1 MIVSYVTGCDYNNKL
16 TVLIEVNGKKSSS
29 KRTRHLNIRYFL
41 VTDAVTKQEC
51 KVSWIPC
58 EGMYADYMTKGPGG
72 VGVLLYEGF
81 CDGSETC
88 VKELVFLIFLLH
100 R

>member
-41 VTDAVTKQEC
+41 VTDAVAKQEC

-58 EGMYADYMTKGPGG
+58 EGMYADYMTKAQSGLEFCRMGG
-72 VGVLLYEGF
+72 YLMGA
-81 CDGSETC
+81 
-88 VKELVFLIFLLH
+88 KPA
-100 R
+100 